1 MRLALRWIASS
12 DGVTMSAS
20 LSGRLPCSPCVRL
33 RCLGVFLGMLGLMG
47 LTGCAT
53 QGSSMKKT
61 PLPLAR
67 DVDIPRFM
75 GDWYVIANIP
85 TFIEK
90 GAHDAVEGYA
100 LRPDGR
106 IATTF
111 TFRKG
116 SFTGPVKT
124 YHPIGTIHDPVTR
137 AEWRMQFVW
146 PFQAAYLITHLDDD
160 YTETIIGVPS
170 RKYAW
175 IMARTPQIP
184 ESRYNDLVRRMADMG
199 YDVSRLQKVPQSAR

>member
-1 MRLALRWIASS
+1 
-12 DGVTMSAS
+12 MSAL
-20 LSGRLPCSPCVRL
+20 LSGRSVLSVFRRWRSL
-33 RCLGVFLGMLGLMG
+33 AVFLAMVG

-53 QGSSMKKT
+53 QKSPTMKT
-61 PLPLAR
+61 PLPLASN
-67 DVDIPRFM
+67 VDIPRFM

-90 GAHDAVEGYA
+90 GAHDAVESYA
-100 LRPDGR
+100 MRPDGR

-146 PFQAAYLITHLDDD
+146 PFQAAYLITYLDDAH
-160 YTETIIGVPS
+160 TVTIIGVPS

-175 IMARTPQIP
+175 VMARTPQIP
-184 ESRYNDLVRRMADMG
+184 DAQYANLVQRMADMG

>member
-1 MRLALRWIASS
+1 
-12 DGVTMSAS
+12 MSAS
-20 LSGRLPCSPCVRL
+20 LCSRSVASICGRLRL
-33 RCLGVFLGMLGLMG
+33 LGVLVGLLGLVG
-47 LTGCAT
+47 LSGCAT
-53 QGSSMKKT
+53 HGSSMKKT
-61 PLPLAR
+61 PLPLAQN
-67 DVDIPRFM
+67 VDIPRFM

-116 SFTGPVKT
+116 SFTGPLKT
-124 YHPIGTIHDPVTR
+124 YHPVGTIHDPVTR

-146 PFQAAYLITHLDDD
+146 PFQAAYLITYLDED

-199 YDVSRLQKVPQSAR
+199 YDVSRLQKVPQSGR

>member
-1 MRLALRWIASS
+1 
-12 DGVTMSAS
+12 MSAS
-20 LSGRLPCSPCVRL
+20 LSGRPVLSVCRQWRRL
-33 RCLGVFLGMLGLMG
+33 AVFLALVG

-53 QGSSMKKT
+53 QKSPTMKT
-61 PLPLAR
+61 PLPLASN
-67 DVDIPRFM
+67 VDIPRFM

-90 GAHDAVEGYA
+90 GANDAVESYA
-100 LRPDGR
+100 MRPDGR

-146 PFQAAYLITHLDDD
+146 PFQAAYLITYLDDAH
-160 YTETIIGVPS
+160 TVTIIGVPS

-175 IMARTPQIP
+175 VMARTPQIP
-184 ESRYNDLVRRMADMG
+184 DAQYADLVQRMTDMG
-199 YDVSRLQKVPQSAR
+199 YDVSRLQKVPQSPR